1 MGLFRAISIYI
12 LGSFFIHITK
22 EGSDKLKKIP
32 LIGDDLEKMA
42 KKNRENAIVIL
53 LALSQLIL

>member
-12 LGSFFIHITK
+12 LGSLFIHITK

-42 KKNRENAIVIL
+42 KKNRENVIVIL

>member
-12 LGSFFIHITK
+12 LGSLFIHITK
-22 EGSDKLKKIP
+22 EGSDKLKKVP
-32 LIGDDLEKMA
+32 LIGNDLEKMV
-42 KKNRENAIVIL
+42 KKNRENVIVIL